1 MSSASSAPGLHVL
14 GVTGGVGS
22 GKSTAAK
29 LLAEALKGVVL
40 DADAIVTELLQ
51 SAEVLDCIELKLGV
65 VVRDEAGALDRTLLA
80 DHIFAHP
87 GARETLEGVLHPAVR
102 EQMWLGM
109 QAAEEKG
116 GAQWVILDVPLL
128 REGGLDRLCDRIVH
142 VGVPAETRCARACAR
157 HGWTAEQWEAREA
170 AQMEESEKATRADA
184 ILANHAGLEALSQ
197 QVEALV
203 VSLHCLPPR
212 TLRDRWPAWNLE
224 PSS

>member
-1 MSSASSAPGLHVL
+1 VRL
-14 GVTGGVGS
+14 GVP
-22 GKSTAAK
+22 
-29 LLAEALKGVVL
+29 
-40 DADAIVTELLQ
+40 
-51 SAEVLDCIELKLGV
+51 
-65 VVRDEAGALDRTLLA
+65 VRDDAGALDRTALA

-87 GARETLEGVLHPAVR
+87 DARETLEGVLHPAVR
-102 EQMWLGM
+102 EQLWLGM
-109 QAAEEKG
+109 QRAEEKG
-116 GAQWVILDVPLL
+116 GAQWVVLDVPLL

-142 VGVPAETRCARACAR
+142 VEVPAEVRCARACER
-157 HGWTAEQWEAREA
+157 HGWSAEQWRARES
-170 AQMEESEKATRADA
+170 AQMQESEKAARADA